1 MSLTFCYRCHRF
13 AKNNIFQ
20 WLCGHPSER
29 TCANLGK
36 KMLLLKKPNVSCAH
50 KRQAIGLDCLHK
62 NAQLFTVSQ
71 SIGVRVRTIKFLQKT
86 VIAEKTNI
94 RKAYPT

>member
-1 MSLTFCYRCHRF
+1 
-13 AKNNIFQ
+13 
-20 WLCGHPSER
+20 
-29 TCANLGK
+29 
-36 KMLLLKKPNVSCAH
+36 MLVGLH

-62 NAQLFTVSQ
+62 NAQLFAVSQ